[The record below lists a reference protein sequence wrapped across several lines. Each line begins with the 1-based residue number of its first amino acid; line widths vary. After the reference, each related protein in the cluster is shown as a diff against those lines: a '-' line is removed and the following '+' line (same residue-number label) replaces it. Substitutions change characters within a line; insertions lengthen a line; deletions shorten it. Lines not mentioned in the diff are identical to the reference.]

1 MGTIAIP
8 DPTPVVVGSSHLAGL
23 LVVPPDAKGL
33 VIFAHGSGSGR
44 FSPRNNHVA
53 RKLQEVGFATL
64 LPDLLKLDEETDRR
78 NVFDIPLLARRLREV
93 TEWAENSPA
102 TVGLP

>member
-33 VIFAHGSGSGR
+33 VIFAHGSGIA
-44 FSPRNNHVA
+44 VD
-53 RKLQEVGFATL
+53 EVG
-64 LPDLLKLDEETDRR
+64 RR
-78 NVFDIPLLARRLREV
+78 ACRHAV
-93 TEWAENSPA
+93 
-102 TVGLP
+102 